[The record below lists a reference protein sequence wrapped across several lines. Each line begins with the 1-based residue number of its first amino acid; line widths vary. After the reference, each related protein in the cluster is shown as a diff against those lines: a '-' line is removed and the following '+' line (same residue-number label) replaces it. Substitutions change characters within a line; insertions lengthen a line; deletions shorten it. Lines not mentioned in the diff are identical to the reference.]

1 MSDKNGTPEKPSVEE
16 LRAEIKLTRA
26 ELGETVQALTAKAD
40 VKARAREQVEQTK
53 QRAKDQVEHTRQ
65 MVMHQAAEAA
75 EKVRSRVRAATEPQ
89 DGTPDVREQTGSVP
103 VSLIVAGVVAIAGI
117 ILIVRGRRR

>member
-1 MSDKNGTPEKPSVEE
+1 MSELAHAKGGRGMSMNGSAGGRADVVA
-16 LRAEIKLTRA
+16 LRGEIRQTRA

-103 VSLIVAGVVAIAGI
+103 VSL
-117 ILIVRGRRR
+117 